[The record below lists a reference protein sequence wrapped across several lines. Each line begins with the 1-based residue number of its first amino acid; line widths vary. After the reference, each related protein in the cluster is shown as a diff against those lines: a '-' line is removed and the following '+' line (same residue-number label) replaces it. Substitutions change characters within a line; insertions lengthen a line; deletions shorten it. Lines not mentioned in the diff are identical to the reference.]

1 MIEQHRIDEIRR
13 HEFSRAL
20 RGYDP
25 REVDDMV
32 ARVAQDMSELLQA
45 YRAQSERVSGLE
57 IELGALKE
65 KESVLSDTLL
75 NAQKIAD
82 TLRSSARTEAD
93 QIVREASLT
102 GKEIVSRAEDRR
114 MRLED
119 WFSKAREEWL
129 LELARIRG
137 EVQALFESL
146 ERFEDRWHTMALPP
160 SPPGSREM
168 DGSRHDPDQP

>member
-1 MIEQHRIDEIRR
+1 
-13 HEFSRAL
+13 
-20 RGYDP
+20 
-25 REVDDMV
+25 MV
-32 ARVAQDMSELLQA
+32 ARVVQDMSELLHA
-45 YRAQSERVSGLE
+45 YRVQSERISGLE

-65 KESVLSDTLL
+65 KEGVLSDTLL

-82 TLRSSARTEAD
+82 TLRTSARTEAD
-93 QIVREASLT
+93 QILREASLS

-114 MRLED
+114 MKLED
-119 WFSKAREEWL
+119 WFAKAREEWL

-160 SPPGSREM
+160 SPPGSADMEV
-168 DGSRHDPDQP
+168 SRRVPDQP